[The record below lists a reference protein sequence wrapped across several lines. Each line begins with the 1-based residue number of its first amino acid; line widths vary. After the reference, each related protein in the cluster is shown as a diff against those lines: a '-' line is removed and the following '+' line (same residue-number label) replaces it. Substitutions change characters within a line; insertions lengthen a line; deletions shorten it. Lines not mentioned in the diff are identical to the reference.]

1 MAKTS
6 TERVRAMRERSG
18 DRRLDVTITRTAK
31 ERLIH
36 IMAKTGMSKSDV
48 ISTLLESYDF
58 QPLGEGENAEYY
70 EGVQDATTST

>member
-31 ERLIH
+31 ERLDH
-36 IMAKTGMSKSDV
+36 ISAETGMSKSDV

-58 QPLGEGENAEYY
+58 KPLGDGENAEYF
-70 EGVQDATTST
+70 EQD